1 MNREGSSIQ
10 VVGIGA
16 SAGGLDALKDFFVAM
31 PADNGMA
38 FVVIQHLDPAHVSYM
53 AGLLAKHTTMAV
65 SPAEDGVEVR
75 ANSVYTIPPNTSLF
89 IKEGNLHLTDPIKR
103 DGIRMPIDFFFR
115 SLAQDQ
121 HEKAMCVLLSGS
133 GSDGTLGIREIHG
146 AGGIVVVQ
154 DPRPLSSI
162 LCFRARSQRA
172 WWIPCCRRHKYPP
185 RFLITRAIRTV
196 KARPVLLRRPWKR
209 LSNRSLASW
218 RARAKIAFRPIE
230 NPRCGA
236 AYNAAWGYNRY
247 YRHCRL
253 CAVTP

>member
-65 SPAEDGVEVR
+65 TPAEDGVEVR

-89 IKEGNLHLTDPIKR
+89 IKEGKLHLTDPIKR

-121 HEKAMCVLLSGS
+121 HEKAICVPAIRQR
-133 GSDGTLGIREIHG
+133 LGRNPGNKGDPWRRRYCRRPGPRDRSVRFYASERDRNG
-146 AGGIVVVQ
+146 LGG
-154 DPRPLSSI
+154 
-162 LCFRARSQRA
+162 FRAAAGANTRRA
-172 WWIPCCRRHKYPP
+172 
-185 RFLITRAIRTV
+185 
-196 KARPVLLRRPWKR
+196 
-209 LSNRSLASW
+209 S
-218 RARAKIAFRPIE
+218 
-230 NPRCGA
+230 
-236 AYNAAWGYNRY
+236 
-247 YRHCRL
+247 
-253 CAVTP
+253 